1 MEGMTD
7 IGRRVKAARE
17 QRGWDQPELAR
28 RATKYAGKVI
38 SKQTISKIESSENPT
53 RNPSRA
59 TLEGIAGAFNAS
71 VEWVLSGHVRE
82 GSAPYL
88 PDVTV
93 SAGETPPGYVRLE
106 LLTTEGSMGDGAH
119 NSDYPEVLR
128 HIDVAEAWARTRLPR
143 DLSRIRIITGR
154 GDSNAPL
161 INDGDILFVDSGI
174 DHFAGEGMYL
184 FNWMGHMLCKRLA
197 PNLATGRLEIQSVNK
212 SYETTEVPASEI
224 SQLNIVGKVVAW
236 WTLRTH

>member
-1 MEGMTD
+1 MTD

-17 QRGWDQPELAR
+17 ARGWDQPELAR
-28 RATKYAGKVI
+28 RASKHAGKAI
-38 SKQTISKIESSENPT
+38 SKQTISKIESAENPT
-53 RNPSRA
+53 RNPARA
-59 TLEGIAGAFNAS
+59 TLEGLAGAFNES
-71 VEWVLSGHVRE
+71 VEWVLSGRTRE
-82 GSAPYL
+82 STTPYS
-88 PDVTV
+88 PSVTI
-93 SAGETPPGYVRLE
+93 STDETPPGYVRLD
-106 LLTTEGSMGDGAH
+106 LLATEGSMGDGAQ

-154 GDSNAPL
+154 GDSNAPM

-197 PNLATGRLEIQSVNK
+197 PNLATGKLEIQSVNK
-212 SYETTEVPASEI
+212 SYETTEVPPGEI